1 MQYKPILISTINS
14 TLVRLNPEGDL
25 DLYNQTATEIADFEH
40 SLAQVCLNP
49 YF

>member
-1 MQYKPILISTINS
+1 MQFRPSLISTINS

-25 DLYNQTATEIADFEH
+25 DLYNQTATEIADFEY